1 MHTTHRKGHP
11 VRIVCIDGEP
21 QYADIVRRDVI
32 EPLRAAGHELDW
44 FEERFAD
51 EEATIARAQGYD
63 AVYIIADQGPLPQD
77 FLAGVPG
84 LKLVSFVGTGAHRFV
99 DVAEAER
106 LGITVTN
113 VPDFASRS
121 VAEHA
126 IALMFA
132 AARRIPEGDRIV
144 RAGEWA
150 KHQGLKLRGRT
161 LGVVGTGAIGREV
174 IEMGHALGMNVVFWN
189 RTERPE
195 VEAALP
201 GRRVTLEELFTESD
215 VVSLHLTHTPETEG
229 LVSAELLGRLKSSA
243 VLVNTARDEILD
255 RAALFALLAENRIFG
270 AALDVF
276 ESEPPELSSL
286 PLDQENLILTP
297 HIGFH
302 TDEADEVFAIAG
314 RNIIAFANGTPTN
327 VVRSA
332 DH

>member
-1 MHTTHRKGHP
+1 MK
-11 VRIVCIDGEP
+11 IVCIDGES

-32 EPLRAAGHELDW
+32 EPLRAAGHQLDW

-63 AVYIIADQGPLPQD
+63 AVYIIADQGPLPQK
-77 FLAGVPG
+77 FLSSVPS

-99 DVAEAER
+99 DVAEAES

-126 IALMFA
+126 VALVFA
-132 AARRIPEGDRIV
+132 VARRVTEGDRIV

-174 IEMGHALGMNVVFWN
+174 IQMGAALGMEVVYWN
-189 RTERPE
+189 RTVRPD
-195 VEAALP
+195 VEAELP
-201 GRRVTLEELFTESD
+201 GRRVELDELFRVSD

-229 LVSAELLGRLKSSA
+229 LVSAELLGSLKPSA
-243 VLVNTARDEILD
+243 ILVNTARAEILD
-255 RAALFALLAENRIFG
+255 HEALFTLLRENRIFG
-270 AALDVF
+270 AGLDVF
-276 ESEPPELSSL
+276 ETEPPALSEL
-286 PLDQENLILTP
+286 PLDQSNLVLTP
-297 HIGFH
+297 HVGFH

-314 RNIIAFANGTPTN
+314 RNIVAFAEGTPKN

-332 DH
+332 DL

>member
-1 MHTTHRKGHP
+1 M
-11 VRIVCIDGEP
+11 RIVCIDGEP
-21 QYADIVRRDVI
+21 QYADIVKRDVI
-32 EPLRAAGHELDW
+32 EPLRAAGHQLDW
-44 FEERFAD
+44 FEERFENEA
-51 EEATIARAQGYD
+51 ATIARAQGYD
-63 AVYIIADQGPLPQD
+63 AVYIIADQGPLPKS
-77 FLAGVPG
+77 FLSSVPS

-126 IALMFA
+126 IALMFSV
-132 AARRIPEGDRIV
+132 ARRVPEGDRIV

-174 IEMGHALGMNVVFWN
+174 IQMGDALGMDVVFWN

-195 VEAALP
+195 EEAKLA
-201 GRRVTLEELFTESD
+201 GRRVALDELFRISD

-229 LVSAELLGRLKSSA
+229 IVSAELLGSLKPSA
-243 VLVNTARDEILD
+243 ILVNTARDEILD
-255 RAALFALLAENRIFG
+255 REALFTLLRENRIFG
-270 AALDVF
+270 AGLDVF
-276 ESEPPELSSL
+276 ETEPPEISEL
-286 PLDQENLILTP
+286 PLDHPNLVLTP

-314 RNIIAFANGTPTN
+314 RNIIAFADDSPRN
-327 VVRSA
+327 VVHSI
-332 DH
+332 DQQ